1 MNIYY
6 NAKRKNT
13 PGVIKAKTYGYEPM
27 LWMFVLKILIKG
39 GWPYK
44 ESLVG
49 FEQDVKW

>member
-1 MNIYY
+1 MDTNPCFGCV
-6 NAKRKNT
+6 ACF
-13 PGVIKAKTYGYEPM
+13 ED
-27 LWMFVLKILIKG
+27 LIKG